1 MINYKKIFK
10 TSKIR
15 NKVLDFL
22 SFLPD
27 KIMLPIQYR
36 LKLGRKLNLRNPRRF
51 SEKIQWYKMNYRNPL
66 MNQCVDKYLV
76 RDYVEKKG
84 LSDILIPLYGKYDTV
99 EDVEWDKLPDRFV
112 IKTSHGGGGL
122 NVIVCNDKNTLSM
135 DEVRRKLYFKK
146 KPLKKNGAGREW
158 AYYGLM
164 PGIIVEK
171 LLEYRDNPET
181 GIYDYK
187 FLCYNGHAGYIV
199 VDVDRYK
206 GHKRNFYDR
215 DWNNLY
221 ITSDCPAA
229 DREIPKPENLDEMI
243 SAAEKLAGDFPFVR
257 VDLYNVDGKIFFGE
271 LTFYP
276 WSGYVQFSPDEW
288 DFTFSEGFDLRSF

>member
-1 MINYKKIFK
+1 M
-10 TSKIR
+10 
-15 NKVLDFL
+15 
-22 SFLPD
+22 
-27 KIMLPIQYR
+27 
-36 LKLGRKLNLRNPRRF
+36 
-51 SEKIQWYKMNYRNPL
+51 
-66 MNQCVDKYLV
+66 
-76 RDYVEKKG
+76 
-84 LSDILIPLYGKYDTV
+84 
-99 EDVEWDKLPDRFV
+99 
-112 IKTSHGGGGL
+112 
-122 NVIVCNDKNTLSM
+122 
-135 DEVRRKLYFKK
+135 
-146 KPLKKNGAGREW
+146 
-158 AYYGLM
+158 
-164 PGIIVEK
+164 
-171 LLEYRDNPET
+171 
-181 GIYDYK
+181 
-187 FLCYNGHAGYIV
+187 
-199 VDVDRYK
+199 DRYK